1 MVLGIKRRVEWLGH
15 VIKQGLLRKKFESKP
30 VAGICIT
37 TEGFVRTG
45 SEEIEAKG
53 KLQKRMNIF
62 HEGGQGS

>member
-53 KLQKRMNIF
+53 KL
-62 HEGGQGS
+62 